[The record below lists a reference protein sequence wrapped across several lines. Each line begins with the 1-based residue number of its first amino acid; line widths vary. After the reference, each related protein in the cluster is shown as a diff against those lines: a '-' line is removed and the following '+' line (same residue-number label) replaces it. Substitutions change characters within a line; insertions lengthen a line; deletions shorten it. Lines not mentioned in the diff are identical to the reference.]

1 MAWHKRYIN
10 SISNGGLRLTV
21 EFVRHDLL
29 WISPA
34 PLTNPNTG
42 ETMSLPIRL
51 SESVAV
57 SPNVLDLLMRET
69 REVLEHIE
77 VTNWAGSKEIITT
90 PIEKLVWRLRS
101 PKDFFPQTQSQQAEE
116 HPLHKGL
123 TTGGTVIG
131 KTGDFMAI
139 TKRSSVSINALV
151 YRLAV
156 GMTGSELAATS
167 IHWCYCS

>member
-69 REVLEHIE
+69 REVLEQIE
-77 VTNWAGSKEIITT
+77 VTNSDGSKEIITT
-90 PIEKLVWRLRS
+90 KLEKLVWL
-101 PKDFFPQTQSQQAEE
+101 
-116 HPLHKGL
+116 L
-123 TTGGTVIG
+123 
-131 KTGDFMAI
+131 
-139 TKRSSVSINALV
+139 
-151 YRLAV
+151 
-156 GMTGSELAATS
+156 
-167 IHWCYCS
+167 